1 MTIEQLDN
9 EIISVL
15 EYLTTHKYG
24 YMRDLEKLGKND
36 IIDGLKVLGMVKTG
50 YTRDGETYAI
60 TRQGIAYYNIVRP
73 DKKSLFAKIFHRIKQ
88 R

>member
-1 MTIEQLDN
+1 MIDDHDKNVIFAFEH
-9 EIISVL
+9 IKK
-15 EYLTTHKYG
+15 HPYG
-24 YMRDLEKLGKND
+24 YMGDLEKLGKND

-73 DKKSLFAKIFHRIKQ
+73 DKKSLFTKIFSRIKQ